1 MEWKSIQ
8 SLQKEVKDG
17 NSLVVQWLG
26 LSAFTAVGP
35 GSIPGQGT
43 RISLN
48 VLLNILWFY
57 ETLSKLSPI

>member
-17 NSLVVQWLG
+17 NSLVVQCLG
-26 LSAFTAVGP
+26 LHTFTAKGV

-43 RISLN
+43 KISISRTALPMN
-48 VLLNILWFY
+48 
-57 ETLSKLSPI
+57 K

>member
-26 LSAFTAVGP
+26 LSALTAVGP

-48 VLLNILWFY
+48 VLLNIL
-57 ETLSKLSPI
+57 

>member
-17 NSLVVQWLG
+17 NSLVVQGLG

-35 GSIPGQGT
+35 GSIPGKGT

-48 VLLNILWFY
+48 VLLNIL
-57 ETLSKLSPI
+57 